1 MSYNLEGSPVM
12 VRAPG
17 SDDPWNLDRRAPATA
32 KAHHSACLAADHS
45 TLTQLEIQIRTGT
58 RVRVRLG
65 TPKLAPVGA
74 PRDVKAAGLGN
85 GQGRPGLL
93 EIISLVG
100 IRFP

>member
-1 MSYNLEGSPVM
+1 MGPAT
-12 VRAPG
+12 RI
-17 SDDPWNLDRRAPATA
+17 DDLPATA
-32 KAHHSACLAADHS
+32 KAHHSACLATGRS
-45 TLTQLEIQIRTGT
+45 TRGLKQLGIQVRAGT
-58 RVRVRLG
+58 RVGVRLG